1 MPQCGH
7 HADGRDLALNGKN
20 AYAASGVPDGLLKA
34 LKELNDEGEFIDD
47 VQLTE
52 GGRWLILYGDN
63 GFRWNDIPAS
73 LEKKLREYNENEEVV
88 TSVTFNDKGGWI
100 IISTEHISASNTGV
114 YDWIEEGMDKY
125 GALWAAHMTNEA
137 LILCYENGFRHSGN
151 IPEKVKRKLG
161 ETNILEKI
169 LKEYYTD
176 LDGLA
181 LLLNSEVV
189 SSVCFNDDGNWILI
203 SNERVLSSPDFSE
216 AIEKGTE
223 QNGEVLTAYMTNDSF
238 VVCYEKGI
246 TTFGEIPEKVH
257 NMLKNNKFTIY
268 RLKFLPDGAY
278 FIADKDG
285 TNYDYY
291 M

>member
-1 MPQCGH
+1 MKSKFLLILAVLLSTTSSLSAQDSRAYIKEQIREWGSCRNVAITLTG
-7 HADGRDLALNGKN
+7 GDLALNGKN

-73 LEKKLREYNENEEVV
+73 LEKKQREYNENEEVV

-161 ETNILEKI
+161 ETNI
-169 LKEYYTD
+169 D
-176 LDGLA
+176 
-181 LLLNSEVV
+181 V
-189 SSVCFNDDGNWILI
+189 
-203 SNERVLSSPDFSE
+203 
-216 AIEKGTE
+216 
-223 QNGEVLTAYMTNDSF
+223 
-238 VVCYEKGI
+238 
-246 TTFGEIPEKVH
+246 
-257 NMLKNNKFTIY
+257 Y
-268 RLKFLPDGAY
+268 RIKFLSDGCY
-278 FIADKDG
+278 FIADKEG
-285 TNYDYY
+285 RYEYY

>member
-1 MPQCGH
+1 MIDQ
-7 HADGRDLALNGKN
+7 
-20 AYAASGVPDGLLKA
+20 
-34 LKELNDEGEFIDD
+34 GEYIED

-52 GGRWLILYGDN
+52 NGSWLVHYGIN
-63 GFRWNDIPAS
+63 GFRWS
-73 LEKKLREYNENEEVV
+73 
-88 TSVTFNDKGGWI
+88 
-100 IISTEHISASNTGV
+100 
-114 YDWIEEGMDKY
+114 
-125 GALWAAHMTNEA
+125 
-137 LILCYENGFRHSGN
+137 N
-151 IPEKVKRKLG
+151 IPSL
-161 ETNILEKI
+161 LEKI

-278 FIADKDG
+278 FITDKDG